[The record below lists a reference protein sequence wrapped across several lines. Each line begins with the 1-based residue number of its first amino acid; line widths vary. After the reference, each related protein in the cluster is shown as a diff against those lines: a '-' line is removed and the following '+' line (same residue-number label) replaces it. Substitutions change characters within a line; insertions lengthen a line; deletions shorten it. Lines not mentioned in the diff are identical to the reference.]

1 MKLIDFYEK
10 KRLTEEERN
19 RLGKLGILTDKE
31 EITVLDLLGE
41 LPKTIPSTDFV
52 DQGRP
57 LEYNLGIRFNQSG
70 GMIAYHMRLPDG
82 DGVLFSPLYFGL
94 TPTGET
100 VQFIDALFTE
110 IIQLAAAGKIGR
122 NTEK

>member
-10 KRLTEEERN
+10 DRLTEEERN
-19 RLGKLGILTDKE
+19 SLGKLGILTDKE
-31 EITVLDLLGE
+31 EITVLDLLSE

-57 LEYNLGIRFNQSG
+57 LEYSFEIRFSNSG
-70 GMIAYHMRLPDG
+70 GMIGYHLPLPDS

-94 TPTGET
+94 TPIGET
-100 VQFIDALFTE
+100 VQFIDALFME
-110 IIQLAAAGKIGR
+110 IIQLAAAGKMGR
-122 NTEK
+122 NCEK